1 MPRTRFEKFLWELVQ
16 AQVRRPWL
24 FLGAAVALAL
34 PAYILA
40 RGLDLHTGFDAL
52 LPENKPSVVELRRV
66 SARTPGV
73 SSLAVVIDGTDR
85 NALQR
90 FSDALVP
97 ELRAL
102 GPDWVGSAENGIHAT
117 RDFVEP
123 RQALSLSVEQLTRI
137 RDRIEETFGRQI
149 FGSVLDDDEEEE
161 APPTRDAI
169 MKEIDAER
177 AKHKKGG
184 PPFPDGYNMN
194 EAGTRLIVMVRTP
207 IPGGDLTGSRALANK
222 VQAVIQK
229 LEPSSFHPSLRTG
242 LTGDLITSKEQY
254 GVIRNDLVHVGIAG
268 VAMILAIDF
277 IFFLKLR
284 AVLTMA
290 LAIGT
295 GVLYT
300 FAATRLLIGHLN
312 TASGFLVS
320 IIFGNGINFGILL
333 RARYGEARRAHA
345 DVTQALFL
353 SYRDTLIPTL
363 SVSIAAGTGYAS
375 LAATDFRGFRDFG
388 VIGGIGMLLCW
399 VANYWLMPPLLAL
412 FDRLSP
418 ERTGQSVP
426 GWRGRLLRFVDR
438 GIPFGVPFSLLVG
451 RIPPKLMV
459 GVALLLGVT
468 STAAAVRYIAR
479 DPLEYRLSNLEN
491 DDSAVESAANRLG
504 RGMTKITGRV
514 GQDGMAIMTDRLDQV
529 KPLLAELEKRRL
541 ASGQPPAF
549 DRVVSIFDF
558 IPDQQ
563 PEKLA
568 LLAEIRSRLTRAHE
582 LGKLPAKDWEELSR
596 YLPPKDLTPF
606 GIDDLPERMA
616 RPFTER
622 DGTRGRIVY
631 IVPTEGQSVKD
642 LRYLL
647 RWADSYR
654 VVTLPNGEVIH
665 GSGRSVIFADMLS
678 AVITESPRAVSLAG
692 LFTLLVVILTFA
704 RSKHGWLSAGLVLT
718 GFGIGIAGLGASLYL
733 FDIKLNFLNF
743 IAIPITFGI
752 GVDYAVNLVHRW
764 RISEPGQLV
773 TIVRETGGAVIL
785 CSLTTILGYLALLQS
800 VNPAVRSFGLVAV
813 LGELT
818 CLLSVVLLLPAFLLL
833 AERWRKPAPQPS

>member
-1 MPRTRFEKFLWELVQ
+1 VPRTRFEQFLWDLVR

-24 FLGAAVALAL
+24 FLGLALLLAL
-34 PAYILA
+34 PAYHLA

-52 LPENKPSVVELRRV
+52 LPENKPSVLELRRV

-73 SSLAVVIDGTDR
+73 SSLAVVIDGADR
-85 NALQR
+85 AALQR

-117 RDFVEP
+117 RDFLEP
-123 RQALSLSVEQLTRI
+123 RQALSLSIEQLTRI
-137 RDRIEETFGRQI
+137 RDRIEETFGQQI
-149 FGSVLDDDEEEE
+149 FGSILDDDEKEE
-161 APPTRDAI
+161 ALPTRDAI
-169 MKEIDAER
+169 MKEIEAER
-177 AKHKKGG
+177 AKHKKSG

-207 IPGGDLTGSRALANK
+207 IPSGDLTRSRALAKK
-222 VQAVIQK
+222 VEAVIQK
-229 LEPSSFHPSLRTG
+229 LEPATFHPSLRTG

-254 GVIRNDLVHVGIAG
+254 GVIRNDLVHVGVAG

-363 SVSIAAGTGYAS
+363 SVSLAAGTGYAS

-399 VANYWLMPPLLAL
+399 LANYWLMPPLLAL
-412 FDRLSP
+412 FERLSP
-418 ERTGQSVP
+418 ERNGQDMP

-438 GIPFGVPFSLLVG
+438 GIPFGTPFSLLVG
-451 RIPPKLMV
+451 WIPPKLVV
-459 GVALLLGVT
+459 GVAVVLGVG
-468 STAAAVRYIAR
+468 SAAASYHYIAS

-491 DDSAVESAANRLG
+491 DDSAVESAASRLG
-504 RGMTKITGRV
+504 RGMTKLTGRV

-529 KPLLAELEKRRL
+529 KPLLAELERRRL

-549 DRVVSIFDF
+549 EKVVSIFDF

-582 LGKLPAKDWEELSR
+582 LGKLPTKDWEELSR
-596 YLPPKDLTPF
+596 YLPPKELQPF

-678 AVITESPRAVSLAG
+678 AVITESPRAVFLAG

-704 RSKHGWLSAGLVLT
+704 RAKHGYMSAALVLT
-718 GFGIGIAGLGASLYL
+718 AFGIGIAGLGASLYL

-818 CLLSVVLLLPAFLLL
+818 CLLAVVLLLPAFLML
-833 AERWRKPAPQPS
+833 AERWRERPAQPG